1 MRSPITTHILDTAM
15 GRPAAEVSVVL
26 SQKKNTGWEELA
38 RSTTNADGR
47 VEDLLPAEHSLER
60 AIYRLEFF
68 TLEYFQKNNRES
80 LYPSVSIDFEVK
92 DTTQHYHIPLLLQ
105 GFGYATYRGS

>member
-47 VEDLLPAEHSLER
+47 VEDLLPAEHSLEK
-60 AIYRLEFF
+60 AIYRNFLLWNIFKK
-68 TLEYFQKNNRES
+68 TIGS
-80 LYPSVSIDFEVK
+80 HSI
-92 DTTQHYHIPLLLQ
+92 L
-105 GFGYATYRGS
+105 R

>member
-1 MRSPITTHILDTAM
+1 M

-47 VEDLLPAEHSLER
+47 VEDLLPAEHSLEK

-68 TLEYFQKNNRES
+68 TLEFQKKIQ
-80 LYPSVSIDFEVK
+80 PSG
-92 DTTQHYHIPLLLQ
+92 IPLLLQ
-105 GFGYATYRGS
+105 GELYTYRGS

>member
-15 GRPAAEVSVVL
+15 GKPASKVSVVL

-38 RSTTNADGR
+38 RSMTNADGR
-47 VEDLLPAEHSLER
+47 VEDLLPAEHSLEK

-68 TLEYFQKNNRES
+68 TLEYFQRNNL
-80 LYPSVSIDFEVK
+80 LYLLKRWKYKYFFLVS
-92 DTTQHYHIPLLLQ
+92 HQ
-105 GFGYATYRGS
+105 GFLHVNPSQKNLQEQ

>member
-47 VEDLLPAEHSLER
+47 VEDLLPAEHSLEKT
-60 AIYRLEFF
+60 IYRLEFF
-68 TLEYFQKNNRES
+68 TTP
-80 LYPSVSIDFEVK
+80 LYPS
-92 DTTQHYHIPLLLQ
+92 
-105 GFGYATYRGS
+105 

>member
-47 VEDLLPAEHSLER
+47 VEDLLPAEHSLEKQ
-60 AIYRLEFF
+60 F
-68 TLEYFQKNNRES
+68 TDWNFL
-80 LYPSVSIDFEVK
+80 LWSIFK
-92 DTTQHYHIPLLLQ
+92 KTI
-105 GFGYATYRGS
+105 GSHSILR